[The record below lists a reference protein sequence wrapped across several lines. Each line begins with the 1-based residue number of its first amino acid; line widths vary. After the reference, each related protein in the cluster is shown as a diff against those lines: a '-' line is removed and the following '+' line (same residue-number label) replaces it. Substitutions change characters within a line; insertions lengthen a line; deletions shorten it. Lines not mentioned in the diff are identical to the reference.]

1 MIVRR
6 YPGGRRYDFQNGQ
19 VARSAWKEKLKPLE
33 KLRTARNVEACLC
46 VCIVF
51 YRRFLIT
58 RLVRTLRLNT
68 FIGVVAMVPH
78 TPYPEGT
85 VFFVV
90 EKPGLDVA
98 HMGGNDEELM
108 EE

>member
-33 KLRTARNVEACLC
+33 KLRTARNVEVCLC

-58 RLVRTLRLNT
+58 RLVRTLRAQYIYWRSRN
-68 FIGVVAMVPH
+68 GAPH
-78 TPYPEGT
+78 T
-85 VFFVV
+85 
-90 EKPGLDVA
+90 LS
-98 HMGGNDEELM
+98 
-108 EE
+108 